1 MIKVAMVDAD
11 LLDNGTRHPN
21 LAQMKMASFYKSKGC
36 FVRLIFDDEI
46 DNLSSYD
53 LIVVSKVFTYSKIP
67 EKNPRTIV

>member
-1 MIKVAMVDAD
+1 MVDAD

-53 LIVVSKVFTYSKIP
+53 LIVVSKYLHILKFRKKSKNYCL
-67 EKNPRTIV
+67 KY